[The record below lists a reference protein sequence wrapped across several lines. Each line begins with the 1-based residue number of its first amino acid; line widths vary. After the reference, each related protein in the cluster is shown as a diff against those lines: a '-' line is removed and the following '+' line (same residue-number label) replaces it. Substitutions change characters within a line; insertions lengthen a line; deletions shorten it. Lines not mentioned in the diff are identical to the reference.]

1 MVTYQGDNKYY
12 RRYFKRHQF
21 ESLPAEEY
29 EVREMF
35 EKGAKMTDKLIDYLS
50 SNGYGEPTSNRFAE
64 NTYTKLLGIEIGRPQ
79 YNRDIAKAE
88 NFVTFVTCPNIITDD
103 YIDTA
108 KDELW
113 NWLDTNKRRYQPDM
127 GGIFL
132 PSEKKTT
139 LNGIVLNDE
148 RYYSGGSQLNLR
160 PRFLR
165 INRNGYVEM
174 GCSLARKYG
183 DDILFAYVPII
194 GYFWQFFN
202 FILELYRH
210 EYMNYPFKIMLNMK
224 GTENAILGNL
234 GKGWLEPIGEGRLY
248 APRCIENNIQ
258 IIREIRSADAEQGDV
273 EKIIKGVAAQ
283 IDNAWGQREIRCFNN
298 VQHDPQQ
305 QFPTQNM
312 RGFF

>member
-1 MVTYQGDNKYY
+1 
-12 RRYFKRHQF
+12 
-21 ESLPAEEY
+21 
-29 EVREMF
+29 MF
-35 EKGAKMTDKLIDYLS
+35 EKGAKMTDKLVNYLI
-50 SNGYGEPTSNRFAE
+50 SNGYGNPTGNGFAE
-64 NTYTKLLGIEIGRPQ
+64 NTYTKYLGLTIRRPQ
-79 YNRDIAKAE
+79 YNREIVKAE
-88 NFVTFVTCPNIITDD
+88 HFVTFVACPNIISEDC
-103 YIDTA
+103 IDTT

-113 NWLDTNKRRYQPDM
+113 NWLNPNDRKYPPNI

-132 PSEKKTT
+132 PLEKKAT
-139 LNGIVLNDE
+139 LDGIVLNDDNFFI
-148 RYYSGGSQLNLR
+148 RDQRLNLR

-165 INRNGYVEM
+165 VNRNGYVEM
-174 GCSLARKYG
+174 GCSLAEQYG
-183 DDILFAYVPII
+183 DNIVFIYVPIV

-224 GTENAILGNL
+224 GTENALLGNL